1 MEERKKRANYLLAG
15 LAAVVVIAGA
25 IGYQMTQK
33 GQPTPTTETAVP
45 ADQKR

>member
-1 MEERKKRANYLLAG
+1 MQERSKRANFLLAG

-25 IGYQMTQK
+25 IGYSMTQT
-33 GQPTPTTETAVP
+33 GQPTPPAESAAT